1 MKLEKLLL
9 VKGEAASHNYPQLNL
24 TISVFDNA
32 ESWMVVTLGESVTPL
47 NTAAIAEK
55 LEVKETDVCRFLH
68 CTPGTQV
75 VKCLEDD
82 DGNLAKIRWLCLTGF
97 AGAVHQ
103 HDKSA

>member
-1 MKLEKLLL
+1 MKVEKLLL

-32 ESWMVVTLGESVTPL
+32 QSWLVVTLGDDTTPL
-47 NTAAIAEK
+47 STATIAEQ
-55 LEVKETDVCRFLH
+55 LNVKEKDVCHFLH

-75 VKCLEDD
+75 IKCLEDV
-82 DGNLAKIRWLCLTGF
+82 DGNLAKIRWMCLTGF

-103 HDKSA
+103 SDKSA